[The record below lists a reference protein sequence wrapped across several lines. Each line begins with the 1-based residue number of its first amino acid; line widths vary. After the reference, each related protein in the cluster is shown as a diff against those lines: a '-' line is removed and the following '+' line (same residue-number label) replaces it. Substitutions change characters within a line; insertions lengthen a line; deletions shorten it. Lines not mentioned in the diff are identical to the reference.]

1 MNKRIESYIAGLF
14 RGVPMTRRAQELRE
28 ELTAN
33 CMERYEDYLR
43 EGRSESEA
51 FSLMAANVGDIDALL
66 NDLKPDAPLRE
77 LIDYYRQ
84 RGARNTAVAVAM
96 YILSPTVVILG
107 SSFGLEQSAV
117 VLMFLLIAGATGLLI
132 YTHMSVPYDVA
143 AYNRSLS
150 GAPDPDEEDA
160 WDHRIQNGATLRS
173 IDSTIWAITTVVYF
187 VWSFGTMHWHI
198 TWVAWLIG
206 YALTRIAHL
215 LFEMGRAQ

>member
-33 CMERYEDYLR
+33 CLERYEDYLR

-66 NDLKPDAPLRE
+66 DDLKPDAPLKE

-84 RGARNTAVAVAM
+84 RRARNTAVSVAL

-107 SSFGLEQSAV
+107 SGLGLEDSPV
-117 VLMFLLIAGATGLLI
+117 VLMFLLIAAATGLLI

-150 GAPDPDEEDA
+150 GAPDPDDEDGY
-160 WDHRIQNGATLRS
+160 RMRNGESLRS
-173 IDSTIWAITTVVYF
+173 IDSLIWAITTVIYF
-187 VWSFGTMHWHI
+187 IWSFSTMHWHI